1 MPPSKRNAMSL
12 APTVAVAYSVYL
24 LDAKSRNYAPGT
36 IANIEI
42 RVRRFV
48 HWLALQNIDALS
60 SISPTHVRQF
70 LLERQPN
77 VAETTL
83 HTEARAIRAWLNW
96 CVAESYIAVSP
107 MPKMPRKPKLIKAAL
122 TPANL
127 RALLRRA
134 DLRESAIVLA
144 LLDTGMR
151 ASELCSVNVSDI
163 DIANGRVLVH
173 GKMNKD
179 RYCYIGAR
187 TVKALLRYWAA
198 SGIEQGAALR
208 SERGN
213 RRLTRS
219 SLYRTIARMAQRNNL
234 DGVSPHALR
243 RTFAIFHLRNG
254 VDIYTLA
261 KLMGHEDIDTL
272 KVYLDLVDTDAA
284 DAHRRYTLLDEL

>member
-1 MPPSKRNAMSL
+1 MPPLQRNETPL
-12 APTVAVAYSVYL
+12 APSVSVAYSVYL
-24 LDAKSRNYAPGT
+24 LDAKSRNYAAGT
-36 IANIEI
+36 IANIQI

-48 HWLALQNIDALS
+48 TWLAVQNIDALS
-60 SISPTHVRQF
+60 SITSTHIRQF

-96 CVAESYIAVSP
+96 CVAEAYITASP
-107 MPKMPRKPKLIKAAL
+107 MPKMPRKPKLIKSAM

-127 RALLRRA
+127 KGLLRRA
-134 DLRESAIVLA
+134 DLRETAIVLT

-151 ASELCSVNVSDI
+151 ASEVCGVNAADI
-163 DIANGRVLVH
+163 DIGAGTVLVH
-173 GKMNKD
+173 GKMGKD
-179 RYCYIGAR
+179 RICYIGAK

-198 SGIEQGAALR
+198 FGIEQGAALR

-219 SLYRTIARMAQRNNL
+219 SLYRTIGRMAQRNNIA
-234 DGVSPHALR
+234 GVSPHALR

-254 VDIYTLA
+254 VDIFTLA
-261 KLMGHEDIDTL
+261 RLMGHEDIDTL
-272 KVYLDLVDTDAA
+272 KVYLDLVDADIV